1 MFEIETQN
9 LYQNYHVLF
18 PKKLE
23 KCHRELVQNTENN
36 LCCVEFRASK
46 TLHNKC
52 FWRGA
57 RQGMGGDDMSHCVIE
72 TVCVAETS
80 AECSLIGLS
89 STWQLEIMDI
99 RGNYGC
105 CDLRGAL

>member
-1 MFEIETQN
+1 
-9 LYQNYHVLF
+9 
-18 PKKLE
+18 
-23 KCHRELVQNTENN
+23 
-36 LCCVEFRASK
+36 
-46 TLHNKC
+46 
-52 FWRGA
+52 
-57 RQGMGGDDMSHCVIE
+57 MGGDDMSHCVIE